1 MDRVGVLV
9 VSYGSREA
17 AIVEALRRSEEYRV
31 ELYIVDRQR
40 NPFNLS
46 RAKVHVVLPDLNTNG
61 ILSFAERFRG
71 EIDFGIVGPEKP
83 IIEGVRDLVEGRT
96 GIPLICP
103 TKTFALE
110 GSKVAQRLLFQE
122 AVPEANPRFKVFS
135 PSDYPSLEEAKRDLY
150 RWLDELDN
158 RVAVKP
164 DAPAAGK
171 GVGVWGDHFTSREQI
186 LEHFISNYREGAVIV
201 EEKLEGEESSFQAL
215 CDGEHLI
222 PLPETRDYKRAFDGD
237 RGPNTGGMG
246 SYKDVGEYLPFMTR
260 MDREREEEMVGRI
273 FRRLKGRGRNPG
285 LIGMPFYVAFMH
297 TREGPKILENN
308 SRFGDPEIL
317 NILPILKEDFVEVCY
332 RILEGDLKGVKV
344 EDKATVAT
352 YKVPPSYGGYMEAYP
367 ERVRREEVGSP
378 IDLDEAERL
387 EAEYGGRMRIYP
399 GSVELRDGGIYALRS
414 RAICV
419 VGIGDTIEEARNISL
434 HGVGAIRGGGLW
446 NRMDIA
452 SREHIERSI
461 AHMERLRG
469 PRPQTQAAPRLGAS
483 IYNSMG
489 G

>member
-9 VSYGSREA
+9 VSYGSRES
-17 AIVEALRRSEEYRV
+17 AIVEALKRSEEYDV
-31 ELYIVDRQR
+31 DLYIVDRQR
-40 NPFNLS
+40 NPFNLA
-46 RAKVHVVLPDLNTNG
+46 RAREHVVVPDLDVG
-61 ILSFAERFRG
+61 RILSFAERFRG

-96 GIPLICP
+96 GIPVICP
-103 TKTFALE
+103 TREFAIE
-110 GSKVAQRLLFQE
+110 GSKVAQRLLFQD
-122 AVPEANPRFKVFS
+122 AVPEANPRFKAFDPREFS
-135 PSDYPSLEEAKRDLY
+135 SIDEARRELD

-186 LEHFISNYREGAVIV
+186 HEHFAVNYREGAVIV

-246 SYKDVGEYLPFMTR
+246 SYKDVGECLPFMTR
-260 MDREREEEMVGRI
+260 RDREREVEIVERI

-317 NILPILKEDFVEVCY
+317 NILPILKDDFVDLCY
-332 RILEGDLKGVKV
+332 RMLEGNLKGVDV
-344 EDKATVAT
+344 QEHATVAT

-367 ERVRREEVGSP
+367 ERVRRDEVGTP
-378 IDLDEAERL
+378 MELEEAERL
-387 EAEYGGRMRIYP
+387 ASLHGGRMRIYP
-399 GSVELRDGGIYALRS
+399 GSVELRDGKIYALRS

-419 VGIGDTIEEARNISL
+419 VGIGDTIEEARGISL
-434 HGVGAIRGGGLW
+434 EGIEAIRGGGLW
-446 NRMDIA
+446 NRTDIA
-452 SREHIERSI
+452 SREHIGRSI
-461 AHMERLRG
+461 AHMEKLRG
-469 PRPQTQAAPRLGAS
+469 R
-483 IYNSMG
+483 
-489 G
+489 